1 MIDITDLKALDAS
14 MEEFRKAME
23 DMERKEYIE
32 ATKAKKEEHAY
43 NPEIERRIHRLLMEN
58 EKRCDEKRT
67 WDSAVGVMVKEESN
81 NA

>member
-32 ATKAKKEEHAY
+32 ATKAKKEEKVH

>member
-32 ATKAKKEEHAY
+32 ATKAKKEKQICD
-43 NPEIERRIHRLLMEN
+43 PEIGRRIHRLLMEN
-58 EKRCDEKRT
+58 EKRCDEKST
-67 WDSAVGVMVKEESN
+67 WDSAVGVMVKSEED
-81 NA
+81 

>member
-14 MEEFRKAME
+14 IEEFRKAME

-32 ATKAKKEEHAY
+32 ASKAKKEAKVY

-58 EKRCDEKRT
+58 EKRRDEKRT
-67 WDSAVGVMVKEESN
+67 WDSAVGVMVKSEED
-81 NA
+81 